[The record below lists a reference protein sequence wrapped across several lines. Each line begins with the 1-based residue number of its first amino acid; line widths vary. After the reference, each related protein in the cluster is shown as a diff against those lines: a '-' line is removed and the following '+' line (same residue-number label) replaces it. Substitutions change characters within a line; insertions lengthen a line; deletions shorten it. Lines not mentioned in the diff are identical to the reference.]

1 MKGGILRVE
10 IRTERNKIMKKLKIV
25 LTALL
30 ATAISATA
38 FAQKLNNQ
46 KSQVKKINS
55 EVPKVATK

>member
-1 MKGGILRVE
+1 MKCGILRVE
-10 IRTERNKIMKKLKIV
+10 IGTERNKIMKKLKIV

-46 KSQVKKINS
+46 KSQVKKN
-55 EVPKVATK
+55 